1 MNASHATGV
10 LTIDIHSMRGEGTWI
25 KTTTLATPRCDG
37 LERRT
42 FLRRFQLTGMTTSK
56 IATYTTPWHMILLDG
71 APPPTSRSEKRGREK
86 RKGPVGKPRPMSLQV

>member
-71 APPPTSRSEKRGREK
+71 ARPPQADLKSAEEKKE
-86 RKGPVGKPRPMSLQV
+86 KGPSENRDR